1 MTVLSPALDAAFAG
15 SRVTMFGALK
25 IEMPAG
31 TYRLLD
37 GSAEIDIDG
46 ETYRGLEPGFGSWD
60 SIEEISD
67 GFGDEAPSTS
77 IGILPESDAAA
88 LAMTDPS
95 VQRSPVTVMIGA
107 RDEATGM
114 SIGDP
119 YVPIRGIIDYPV
131 HKIGQAA
138 TSVDFEIVS
147 EMEYLMLNDEDRV
160 MSSAFHHR
168 VWPGE
173 TGMDHVTGVT
183 ENSYWGQNPPSG
195 GVSTAR
201 GWRAIKQKLATA
213 QDYRFS
219 T

>member
-1 MTVLSPALDAAFAG
+1 MTVLSPALDAAF
-15 SRVTMFGALK
+15 SLDRTTLFGALK
-25 IEMPAG
+25 VELPTA

-46 ETYRGLEPGFGSWD
+46 ETYRGLEAGFGSWEA
-60 SIEEISD
+60 IEEISD
-67 GFGDEAPSTS
+67 GFGDEVPSTS
-77 IGILPESDAAA
+77 ITILPESDAAA
-88 LAMTDPS
+88 LAMTNPL
-95 VQRSPVTVMIGA
+95 VQRSPITVMIGA
-107 RDEATGM
+107 RDDDTGL

-119 YVPIRGIIDYPV
+119 YIPIRGIIDYPV
-131 HKIGQAA
+131 HKIGQA
-138 TSVDFEIVS
+138 TTTVDFEIVS

-195 GVSTAR
+195 GIQTAK
-201 GWRAIKQKLATA
+201 GWQAIRQKLAAT